1 MSSTARERHLNRRQ
15 QKEVRDFIL
24 AKVVEPFNP
33 RRGRAVLRC
42 SKDRRVVIVSAS
54 VLRKRHING
63 MRLRKGKEVRI
74 LCGPNEVGILV
85 ALDVCES
92 VFGSR
97 PRLEPY
103 VRRPKYPPGY

>member
-1 MSSTARERHLNRRQ
+1 MSLIARERHWNRRH

-24 AKVVEPFNP
+24 AKVVEPFDGP
-33 RRGRAVLRC
+33 RGRAILRC
-42 SKDRRVVIVSAS
+42 NKDKRIVVVFAS
-54 VLRKRHING
+54 VLRKRHVNV
-63 MRLRKGKEVRI
+63 RLRRGKEVRI
-74 LCGPNEVGILV
+74 LRGLNAVGMLV

-103 VRRPKYPPGY
+103 VRRPKYPPRY